1 METESEDIKL
11 FSKKGILV
19 FGAIFY
25 LSSLIYGLIIMR
37 NLKWA
42 KDKIYIAITI
52 YSIIIIF
59 DVFLWY
65 ILIRYKFLRSRTR
78 IRNNQD
84 NNETQWYQMI
94 DIYNLIL
101 K

>member
-52 YSIIIIF
+52 Y
-59 DVFLWY
+59 Y
-65 ILIRYKFLRSRTR
+65 
-78 IRNNQD
+78 NN
-84 NNETQWYQMI
+84 I
-94 DIYNLIL
+94 
-101 K
+101 